1 MEKARLKESGKAG
14 RAGARRAGS
23 LLRSAG
29 GRRPGL
35 SDACEE
41 SPPCPTL
48 NGRAQQYQ
56 PMGRQDVGKAAV
68 SGALAGWGGR
78 GTAAAAMML
87 VCFQ

>member
-1 MEKARLKESGKAG
+1 MQGG
-14 RAGARRAGS
+14 RVGARWAGS
-23 LLRSAG
+23 LLRDRG
-29 GRRPGL
+29 GKETGFKRRPAKSHPL
-35 SDACEE
+35 
-41 SPPCPTL
+41 PTR

-56 PMGRQDVGKAAV
+56 PMRSQDVGEAAV

>member
-1 MEKARLKESGKAG
+1 MEKARRKESGKRG
-14 RAGARRAGS
+14 REGGQERAGPAHC
-23 LLRSAG
+23 SATR
-29 GRRPGL
+29 GRTAKSHPRP
-35 SDACEE
+35 
-41 SPPCPTL
+41 TR

-56 PMGRQDVGKAAV
+56 PMGSQDVGEAAV